1 MEYRWK
7 KDANFKTADI
17 EIIKELLKQKKDEQQ
32 GLRIET
38 KTVRIRGTAP
48 LIVSKWNIREP
59 KKYIT
64 RDYFCFH
71 QKGEGK

>member
-7 KDANFKTADI
+7 KEANFKTADI
-17 EIIKELLKQKKDEQQ
+17 EIIKEFLKQKKDEQQ
-32 GLRIET
+32 GIRIET

-71 QKGEGK
+71 HKGERK